1 MAGLSACGANVFPID
16 YDARLGLQAVSQIES
31 DSRQFPLVD
40 STQHPVAYQELRHM
54 VNTLLASG
62 QVKNRDK
69 FVWRVRIIKDD
80 KTLNAFC
87 LPGGY
92 IYVYT
97 GLIKYLKSGDELAG
111 VLGHEI
117 AHADLRHSTQQM
129 TKQFGLGI
137 LVSVVTGGDPNLLS
151 QIGSQ
156 LVTLGF
162 SRTAETEADRKAVDY
177 LYATRY
183 DARGVARFFEKL
195 IADEKDGKVPSF
207 LSTHP
212 NPDNRVRTI
221 MEYWQKKGSK
231 DGEKDEKSYLRLK
244 ANLP

>member
-1 MAGLSACGANVFPID
+1 M
-16 YDARLGLQAVSQIES
+16 
-31 DSRQFPLVD
+31 
-40 STQHPVAYQELRHM
+40 
-54 VNTLLASG
+54 NTLLASG
-62 QVKNRDK
+62 EVKHKDD
-69 FVWRVRIIKDD
+69 FVWRVRILNDD

-97 GLIKYLKSGDELAG
+97 GLIKYLTSEDQLAG

-137 LVSVVTGGDPNLLS
+137 LITAVTGGDPGLLT

-156 LVTLGF
+156 LINLGF

-177 LYATRY
+177 LYPTRY
-183 DARGVARFFEKL
+183 DARGVSRFFEKL
-195 IADEKDGKVPSF
+195 IADKKDGRVPGF

-212 NPDNRVRTI
+212 NPDNRIEAI
-221 MEYWQKKGSK
+221 MLYWKKKGGKIGTTDASRYAKLKK
-231 DGEKDEKSYLRLK
+231 D
-244 ANLP
+244 LP